1 MSIILHD
8 FSKEDWNEIRPRYSL
23 GAFIGGSEAPPIN
36 GTSSFGG
43 GHVTMRRKLGL
54 EEYPDLSEKLNV
66 QRGLTLEP
74 IFLDEAGV
82 LLGVEIHKPNCML
95 LNDEYPF
102 MIADFD
108 GITNQPEPFIIE
120 VKTTQSRTKIDLAKN
135 GMVADDW
142 LTQGDHYLHFKQWK
156 GCPNEGQYFKGII
169 FVIAH
174 HIHHPPILIEVLRDE
189 RLDQMDKLLTK
200 EKEFIEMFNQGIIPE
215 PDGLRDTTDSMNN
228 RFPDYGEDEREGTEE
243 EHELHDEYKALS
255 KKEGQ
260 IKKEKDKIRNVLKLR
275 MGTEGKRKIRG
286 VCHMSKNTS
295 FKKDMLIQKLKKIS
309 LDHLVDES
317 YEPYNR
323 FNIIP

>member
-8 FSKEDWNEIRPRYSL
+8 FSKENWNEIRPRYSL

-74 IFLDEAGV
+74 IFLDEASV
-82 LLGVEIHKPNCML
+82 LLGVDIHKPNCML
-95 LNDEYPF
+95 LNDDYPF

-108 GITNQPEPFIIE
+108 GITDQPEPFIIE
-120 VKTTQSRTKIDLAKN
+120 VKTTQSRTKIDLAKK
-135 GMVADDW
+135 GIVADDW
-142 LTQGDHYLHFKQWK
+142 LTQGDHYLHFNQWK
-156 GCPNEGQYFKGII
+156 GCPNEGHPFKGII

-189 RLDQMDKLLTK
+189 RLDQMAELLTK
-200 EKEFIEMFNQGIIPE
+200 EEEFIEMFNQGIVPE
-215 PDGLRDTTDSMNN
+215 PDGLKDTTDSINN
-228 RFPDYGEDEREGTEE
+228 RFPEYGEDEREGTEE
-243 EHELHDEYKALS
+243 EHRLHDEYKALTKEEGNIKK
-255 KKEGQ
+255 KKE
-260 IKKEKDKIRNVLKLR
+260 KIRNVFKLS

-295 FKKDMLIQKLKKIS
+295 FKKDILVQKLKKIN

-317 YEPYNR
+317 YESYNR
-323 FNIIP
+323 FNIIS